1 MAKTVGKTKIEIGI
15 KKPQEAE
22 PKAKK
27 KKKKKPKK
35 FPKRIRMFRSCANQ
49 DMAYIKGHSY
59 KVPEQV
65 SIKTARS
72 WLESETAEE
81 DKSLAGVPEEKK

>member
-1 MAKTVGKTKIEIGI
+1 MAKTVGKTRTEVGI
-15 KKPQEAE
+15 KGPQEAK
-22 PKAKK
+22 PNTKK

-35 FPKRIRMFRSCANQ
+35 FPKRIRMLRSCANQ
-49 DMAYIKGHSY
+49 SMAYVKGHSY

-65 SIKTARS
+65 AVKTARS

-81 DKSLAGVPEEKK
+81 DKSLAGVPEEIK